1 MENFLRQF
9 IFINMIRIN
18 RLIKKDSVFKLLEL
32 PHVAKIEIKRG
43 KANQKDPK
51 VVRVMIYLTCSH
63 LGNENRIFNQAI
75 GTLLHTP
82 NISNELYAT
91 LLTAKR
97 DGFIKES
104 TYNKF
109 NVKLSYSKLCQ
120 SYDQAF
126 FDKL

>member
-1 MENFLRQF
+1 
-9 IFINMIRIN
+9 MIRIN
-18 RLIKKDSVFKLLEL
+18 RLIKKDSIFKLLEL